1 MASIP
6 ANALYIG
13 RDTRVN
19 DLLKQIKTDWNFLN
33 PVASIAELWSSLNN
47 GTLTDDIQAIFIL
60 DTFFDETGVDTTFE
74 DFIAQMGPFCY
85 LGILSYRPH
94 LQNLII
100 ERISDASYKV
110 GAEGNTSFYFIK
122 RNDPV
127 NSINKSLS
135 QFIANATTPELVEVR
150 NRILGQTQSVPN
162 FAPAPTTQENFSYEN
177 QADEI
182 EEPSEYLG
190 NIIAVTSSKG
200 GSGKSTVAIT
210 LSTLLAHSSINSVKE
225 GLESRPLKVIIV
237 DLDIRDGQLGFLT
250 NYNRPTVLNL
260 IVNEI
265 TDESLNDTII
275 HSPRLKVDLLLAPKK
290 PRASEETPPDFYLEL
305 LQKLKKRYDYIILDT
320 SVNYLDPLLENVA
333 YPIANKIIFV
343 TDIVINSVFSMTRW
357 VQEVTSPKEKN
368 GMGIDRRKIG
378 IVVNKSLSDIN
389 MSGEKIAK
397 GSMGLPLI
405 TAIPSNPKLIAH
417 AANLQTMES
426 ILKHGDLYKSFLRL
440 AKAIVGKSY
449 RLSDNVL

>member
-1 MASIP
+1 MAPIP

-13 RDTRVN
+13 PDSRVN
-19 DLLKQIKTDWNFLN
+19 DLLKQIKSDWNFL
-33 PVASIAELWSSLNN
+33 PQVASIPELWDALNN

-60 DTFFDETGVDTTFE
+60 DKFFDETNQNNDFE
-74 DFIAQMGPFCY
+74 NFIAQMGPYCY

-94 LQNLII
+94 LQNMMI
-100 ERISDASYKV
+100 ERINDASYRV
-110 GAEGNTSFYFIK
+110 GEEGRTSFYFIEK
-122 RNDPV
+122 NDPYG
-127 NSINKSLS
+127 SINKSLGE
-135 QFIANATTPELVEVR
+135 FTKTATTPELIEAR
-150 NRILGQTQSVPN
+150 NRILGRVQEVPV
-162 FAPAPTTQENFSYEN
+162 PEPQKENFNY
-177 QADEI
+177 DTEI
-182 EEPSEYLG
+182 VDDEPSEYLG
-190 NIIAVTSSKG
+190 NIVAVTSSKG

-210 LSTLLAHSSINSVKE
+210 LATLLAHSSINSVRE
-225 GLESRPLKVIIV
+225 GLEPRPLKVIIV
-237 DLDIRDGQLGFLT
+237 DLDVRDGQLGFLT

-260 IVNEI
+260 IVHDIN
-265 TDESLNDTII
+265 DESLKETII
-275 HSPRLKVDLLLAPKK
+275 HSPRLKTDLLLAPKK

-305 LQKLKKRYDYIILDT
+305 LRKLQKKYDYIILDT

-333 YPIANKIIFV
+333 YPIADKIIFV

-357 VQEVTSPKEKN
+357 IQEVTNPKEKN

-389 MSGEKIAK
+389 MSGDKIVRGAL
-397 GSMGLPLI
+397 GIPLI

-440 AKAIVGKSY
+440 AKATVGKSY
-449 RLSDNVL
+449 KLSDNVAP